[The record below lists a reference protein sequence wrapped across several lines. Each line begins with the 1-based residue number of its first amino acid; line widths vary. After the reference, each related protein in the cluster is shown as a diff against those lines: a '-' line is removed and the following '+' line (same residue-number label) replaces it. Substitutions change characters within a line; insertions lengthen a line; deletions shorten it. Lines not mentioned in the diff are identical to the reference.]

1 MTTQCVGLKL
11 AGGAFYAA
19 YNRTTLTRLVL
30 LDPLN
35 SKSRP
40 RPELGFSLGG
50 DRRVGACAS
59 GDELVSLGFRVG
71 NPSAIG
77 GASAANFPASLL
89 SVGVT
94 PTPSRDRDAQF
105 ASRSRAERDP
115 AYDRKAETIPR
126 AGVVFY
132 RVLPHIGKLAAALP
146 GQANVWYAR
155 AHDHERR

>member
-1 MTTQCVGLKL
+1 VRRLKL

-35 SKSRP
+35 SKPRP

-59 GDELVSLGFRVG
+59 GDELVSLGFWVG

-77 GASAANFPASLL
+77 GH
-89 SVGVT
+89 
-94 PTPSRDRDAQF
+94 Q
-105 ASRSRAERDP
+105 
-115 AYDRKAETIPR
+115 PR
-126 AGVVFY
+126 IFQHPCY
-132 RVLPHIGKLAAALP
+132 P
-146 GQANVWYAR
+146 
-155 AHDHERR
+155 